1 MKTLLQSVLIN
12 CGKACLTDS
21 NTNAA
26 IGNIAK
32 VMGSELCVVK
42 PLYKKSCVECWAF
55 LSNVTAFID
64 QWFSR
69 THQLVLKKKNQTSC
83 LSASR
88 VVWCHSSSSLLLLML
103 LSDGLTHLHHPFH
116 PPHLHQAAVSQ
127 TWVHAVAFNSSS
139 SSRFLLLLLLWTLSP
154 ESNHKSVNLNIP

>member
-69 THQLVLKKKNQTSC
+69 THQLVLKKKKSNFLFVCVSC
-83 LSASR
+83 RLMSLFIF
-88 VVWCHSSSSLLLLML
+88 SSSSN
-103 LSDGLTHLHHPFH
+103 
-116 PPHLHQAAVSQ
+116 AALWW
-127 TWVHAVAFNSSS
+127 TDSSS
-139 SSRFLLLLLLWTLSP
+139 SPVSSP
-154 ESNHKSVNLNIP
+154 SSSSGRRQSDMGSCSCV